1 MLTPLRILFFGL
13 FLFVVSGILFPS
25 EVLAQACDGADGTGI
40 FNGSIANRDNGTV
53 CANNPVQPAL
63 MEIDISNIDESGT
76 VQFEINW
83 DDGSA
88 LQVVNGIKI
97 GTNRYFASVTH
108 TFPPTGAQVKCEYIP
123 DVRLRWNGTTCAAT
137 LGTPPRFVRWNT
149 DNENT
154 GELNLVET
162 ITGVNTY
169 YVCAG
174 VETNVTF
181 TDRSTLNCVPPD
193 LILGPN
199 NRSRWRQFI
208 YGTSLSVNG
217 TVEIGGAPVGFPFNG
232 AVDGP
237 STEPTLTSGFPT
249 ATTQI
254 ITVPATAQIGDF
266 FEITMNYWNF
276 CNAYPAQ
283 TPVTE
288 IARIEV
294 VGQPPAPSG
303 TDQTVCNGTTPG
315 PFVASG
321 VPGGSTVNWYRNV
334 LGSPDTPGT
343 LITSGGSTSLNINSV
358 PGYVNNTTPGVYK
371 VWVSYTPN
379 IANAL
384 NCESQKI
391 PISSTIR
398 EVLTVPVPTTP
409 PPTEICNNTNFNIV
423 MPNAATMTVGGATQY
438 VFNSLADVS
447 VISSNATSAT
457 YSPNVAFAPG
467 ELFVDRTISVT
478 RRYSTAPNC
487 GANR

>member
-1 MLTPLRILFFGL
+1 MLTSLRILFFGL

-217 TVEIGGAPVGFPFNG
+217 AVEIA
-232 AVDGP
+232 
-237 STEPTLTSGFPT
+237 
-249 ATTQI
+249 
-254 ITVPATAQIGDF
+254 
-266 FEITMNYWNF
+266 
-276 CNAYPAQ
+276 
-283 TPVTE
+283 
-288 IARIEV
+288 
-294 VGQPPAPSG
+294 
-303 TDQTVCNGTTPG
+303 
-315 PFVASG
+315 G
-321 VPGGSTVNWYRNV
+321 VPR
-334 LGSPDTPGT
+334 
-343 LITSGGSTSLNINSV
+343 
-358 PGYVNNTTPGVYK
+358 
-371 VWVSYTPN
+371 
-379 IANAL
+379 
-384 NCESQKI
+384 
-391 PISSTIR
+391 
-398 EVLTVPVPTTP
+398 
-409 PPTEICNNTNFNIV
+409 
-423 MPNAATMTVGGATQY
+423 
-438 VFNSLADVS
+438 
-447 VISSNATSAT
+447 
-457 YSPNVAFAPG
+457 AF
-467 ELFVDRTISVT
+467 
-478 RRYSTAPNC
+478 
-487 GANR
+487 